1 MQVRRLD
8 NNQIIWLCPNGGFDE
23 ESFNS
28 KALLGLLPGPVH
40 ITVFVSGIPSVSA
53 RTVVG
58 ASEIYLPVVIR

>member
-1 MQVRRLD
+1 
-8 NNQIIWLCPNGGFDE
+8 
-23 ESFNS
+23 
-28 KALLGLLPGPVH
+28 VH